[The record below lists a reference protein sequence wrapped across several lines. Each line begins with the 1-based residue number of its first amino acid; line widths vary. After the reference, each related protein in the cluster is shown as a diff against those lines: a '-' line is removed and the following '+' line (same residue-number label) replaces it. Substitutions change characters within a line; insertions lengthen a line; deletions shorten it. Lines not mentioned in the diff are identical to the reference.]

1 MPRHKTWSNSCAE
14 QLLWGMPF
22 SASPDPQRETF
33 IVHARA
39 HVVVALEAS
48 RRHNVPV
55 VLVSAPG
62 AVRTGGA
69 GWWRE
74 IIAQGRAAVP
84 GTDSLSILDCADESG
99 MALAA
104 IREGVEAI
112 ALKAPAPTLERV
124 KDIAEQSEVA
134 ILDIAW
140 AGALD
145 LGASNDPQADSENH
159 LAKGIGAVANPRALG

>member
-1 MPRHKTWSNSCAE
+1 MSTN
-14 QLLWGMPF
+14 
-22 SASPDPQRETF
+22 PDRFLIQPAKEDDWPWIMQGQVEIAWARLGPDRQRE
-33 IVHARA
+33 VNR
-39 HVVVALEAS
+39 
-48 RRHNVPV
+48 
-55 VLVSAPG
+55 
-62 AVRTGGA
+62 
-69 GWWRE
+69 
-74 IIAQGRAAVP
+74 Q
-84 GTDSLSILDCADESG
+84 
-99 MALAA
+99 A